1 MTKGSK
7 MKKIAGFCLFLA
19 ICFSSLYSVNDESP
33 VTRERI
39 REAVEQYDINDE
51 MDPYDANY
59 YYELWNILF
68 ALVVI
73 ITVMFVGAWLLRRFM
88 QGKMEQMNVS
98 STIKILE
105 QRNLSP
111 KSVLY
116 IVEVYNKHILI
127 GESAA
132 GVAPISEF
140 PIEEDSTFQELMEK
154 K

>member
-1 MTKGSK
+1 
-7 MKKIAGFCLFLA
+7 
-19 ICFSSLYSVNDESP
+19 
-33 VTRERI
+33 
-39 REAVEQYDINDE
+39 
-51 MDPYDANY
+51 
-59 YYELWNILF
+59 
-68 ALVVI
+68 
-73 ITVMFVGAWLLRRFM
+73 M
-88 QGKMEQMNVS
+88 QGRMEQMNVS

-140 PIEEDSTFQELMEK
+140 PIEGERSFQELMEK